1 MATVVLRTK
10 VILKLSLVSG
20 KFIFTL
26 CRELLLW
33 MLLFCFLVVAK
44 LRELKK

>member
-10 VILKLSLVSG
+10 VILKLGLVSG

-26 CRELLLW
+26 CRGFVALGVSVS
-33 MLLFCFLVVAK
+33 LFGCSK
-44 LRELKK
+44 IKKT